1 MDDVEKNNKQNEES
15 FKILANL
22 TKNYNTWINDEIKK
36 TKEELVVSTVGK

>member
-1 MDDVEKNNKQNEES
+1 MDDFENNNKQNEES
-15 FKILANL
+15 FKILTNL

>member
-22 TKNYNTWINDEIKK
+22 TKKLQYLD
-36 TKEELVVSTVGK
+36 